1 MRSNTKKVTTFRQ
14 IRFLEE
20 ERASVV
26 LREIE
31 YIFWALPV
39 MSKFKRSGTSRDIHR
54 LTDIDTSALD
64 PTLGHQQ
71 LQSEWC

>member
-1 MRSNTKKVTTFRQ
+1 MTTFRQ

-31 YIFWALPV
+31 YIFGALPV
-39 MSKFKRSGTSRDIHR
+39 MSKRSGTSRVIHR
-54 LTDIDTSALD
+54 LTDIDTSARD

-71 LQSEWC
+71 LQSQWC